1 MDKWIEEMY
10 EASKLDHTVIVGSD
24 IRQLTGEIARLT
36 AALEEAKRE
45 RDEAAKR
52 ANEDWHDTWRKWFDE
67 RDATAKLLEAE
78 RHANR
83 SLGILVREAEA
94 ALQSAE
100 AKGYVRGVEEAIDAA
115 PTQRRGVVETM
126 LIARQALLDYASR
139 TVDPDLRSGLAV
151 LKALVPAPAVE
162 PVATT
167 TEKEGTDE

>member
-1 MDKWIEEMY
+1 MDEIEKAVEHELMGLAMGQTTY
-10 EASKLDHTVIVGSD
+10 DRAKPVIMGV
-24 IRQLTGEIARLT
+24 IT

-45 RDEAAKR
+45 
-52 ANEDWHDTWRKWFDE
+52 NEILRME
-67 RDATAKLLEAE
+67 RDTMETAFDK
-78 RHANR
+78 
-83 SLGILVREAEA
+83 AEA

-100 AKGYVRGVEEAIDAA
+100 AKGYARGVEEAIDAA

-167 TEKEGTDE
+167 TEKESTDE